1 MNVRNSIPINYRLKD
16 IDGNLIEQDE
26 LHGEMYI
33 KGPCMMSGY
42 LDNPTATAAAMDK
55 DGWLRT
61 GDIAYTIKGK
71 VYIID
76 RAKVRHCPTMPMLNT
91 ALGGRLSHPRA
102 QKWRPTNARTYP
114 RI

>member
-1 MNVRNSIPINYRLKD
+1 MNMRTSIPINDRLKD
-16 IDGNLIEQDE
+16 IDGNLIEEDGV
-26 LHGEMYI
+26 HGEMYI

-42 LDNPTATAAAMDK
+42 LDNPTATAAAIDK

-76 RAKVRHCPTMPMLNT
+76 RAKVCHCPMNVY
-91 ALGGRLSHPRA
+91 A
-102 QKWRPTNARTYP
+102 QYCSQHSSVPSMSSKMASP
-114 RI
+114 

>member
-1 MNVRNSIPINYRLKD
+1 MSALVLMNHRLKD
-16 IDGNLIEQDE
+16 IDGNLIEEDGV
-26 LHGEMYI
+26 HGEMYI

-42 LDNPTATAAAMDK
+42 LDNPTATAAAIDK

-76 RAKVRHCPTMPMLNT
+76 RAKVCYCTVISTVNT
-91 ALGGRLSHPRA
+91 AFSIPLSYAKAR
-102 QKWRPTNARTYP
+102 QWRPTNARNYSRT
-114 RI
+114 

>member
-16 IDGNLIEQDE
+16 IDGNLIEEDE
-26 LHGEMYI
+26 VHGEMYI

-42 LDNPTATAAAMDK
+42 LDNPTATAAAIDK

-76 RAKVRHCPTMPMLNT
+76 RAKVCHCPLMSMLNT
-91 ALGGRLSHPRA
+91 ALSVPLSHSRA
-102 QKWRPTNARTYP
+102 Q
-114 RI
+114 

>member
-1 MNVRNSIPINYRLKD
+1 MNMRISIPINYRLKD
-16 IDGNLIEQDE
+16 IEGNLIEEDE
-26 LHGEMYI
+26 VHGEMYI

-76 RAKVRHCPTMPMLNT
+76 RAKVCHDVYGQYCSQ
-91 ALGGRLSHPRA
+91 RLSVPSMSSIMASH
-102 QKWRPTNARTYP
+102 
-114 RI
+114 